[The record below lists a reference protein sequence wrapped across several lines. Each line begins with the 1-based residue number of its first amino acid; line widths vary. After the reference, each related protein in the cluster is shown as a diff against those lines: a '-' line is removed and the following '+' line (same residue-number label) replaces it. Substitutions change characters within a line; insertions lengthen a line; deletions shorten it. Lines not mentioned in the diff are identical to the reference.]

1 MSSTQMTTSNALA
14 VKLFEKKTWLQMMQK
29 SCLGHLFNRG
39 VVYFPEE
46 LKTGNAQD
54 ARGDATTF
62 PYVSKLTAV
71 PLGEGGTLDGN
82 EEALDLNSHQMVM
95 NVSRMGVLNPNTDTI
110 EQRRTKVNFQQS
122 AVEQLKRRCIELMDT
137 SVWLQLAGVNYSGS
151 VTYNGTTYATAAD
164 KLHIT
169 GHNVPTAATSERIIR
184 AGSVANDQSLGSS
197 NIMAL
202 DLIDYAL
209 EKIAQSDQPIER
221 LDGETYDLYLSPEQI
236 VDLQQNSSAKIKWY
250 ELQFNKLA
258 GNQGDATIEK
268 SYKNNMVCA
277 GRYRNVFIY
286 EAPRIPNGISSADST
301 VVANTKRA
309 VLVGRDALSF
319 ASPFGGRP
327 SDTDVPMK
335 MFSQLKDYDYY
346 KGQEARLIYGIKK
359 MSPSNKQDIG
369 VVVISTYAASH
380 S

>member
-1 MSSTQMTTSNALA
+1 MSSTPMTTSNSLA
-14 VKLFEKKTWLQMMQK
+14 VKLFEKKTWIQMMQK
-29 SCLGHLFNRG
+29 SSLGHLFNRG
-39 VVYFPEE
+39 VIYFPEE
-46 LKTGNAQD
+46 LLGKD

-62 PYVSKLTAV
+62 AYVSKLTNV

-95 NVSRMGVLNPNTDTI
+95 NISRIGVLNPNADTI
-110 EQRRTKVNFQQS
+110 EQKRTKVNFAQS
-122 AVEQLKRRCIELMDT
+122 AVEVLKRRCIELMDT
-137 SVWLQLAGVNYSGS
+137 SIWFQLAGVNYSGS
-151 VTYNGTTYATAAD
+151 VTVNGTTYASAAD

-169 GHNVPTAATSERIIR
+169 GHNVPTAPTSERIVR
-184 AGSVANDQSLGSS
+184 AGSVANDQSLSS
-197 NIMAL
+197 SDIMAL

-209 EKIAQSDQPIER
+209 EKISGSDQPVER
-221 LDGETYDLYLSPEQI
+221 LDGETYDLYLHETQI

-250 ELQFNKLA
+250 DMQFNKLA
-258 GNQGDATIEK
+258 GNQDDATIEK
-268 SYKNNMVCA
+268 SFKNGMVCA

-301 VVANTKRA
+301 VVANTRRA

-327 SDTDVPMK
+327 SDKDVPMK
-335 MFSQLKDYDYY
+335 MFSQLKDYDYF
-346 KGQEARLIYGIKK
+346 KGQESRLLYGMKK
-359 MSPSNKQDIG
+359 MAPSNKQDVG
-369 VVVISTYAASH
+369 VVVISTYAAAH

>member
-1 MSSTQMTTSNALA
+1 MSSTTMTTSNSLA
-14 VKLFEKKTWLQMMQK
+14 VKLFEKKTWIQMMQK
-29 SCLGHLFNRG
+29 STLGHLFNRG
-39 VVYFPEE
+39 VIYFPEE
-46 LKTGNAQD
+46 LLGKD

-62 PYVSKLTAV
+62 PYVSKLTNI

-95 NVSRMGVLNPNTDTI
+95 NVSRIGVLNPNADTI
-110 EQRRTKVNFQQS
+110 EQKRTKVNFAQS
-122 AVEQLKRRCIELMDT
+122 AVEVLKRRCIELMDT
-137 SVWLQLAGVNYSGS
+137 GIWYQLAGVNYAGP
-151 VTYNGTTYATAAD
+151 VTVNGTTYTTAAD

-169 GHNVPTAATSERIIR
+169 GHNVPTIATSERIIR
-184 AGSVANDQSLGSS
+184 TNGLANDESLGAS

-209 EKIAQSDQPIER
+209 EKISNSDQPIER
-221 LDGETYDLYLSPEQI
+221 LDGETFDLYLSPEQL
-236 VDLQQNSSAKIKWY
+236 VDLQQNSAAKIKWY
-250 ELQFNKLA
+250 DLQFSKLA
-258 GNQGDATIEK
+258 GNQSDDKIQS
-268 SYKNNMVCA
+268 SYQNGMVCA

-286 EAPRIPNGISSADST
+286 EAPRIPAGISSADNT

-319 ASPFGGRP
+319 ASPFGGRV

-335 MFSQLKDYDYY
+335 MFSQLKDYDYF
-346 KGQEARLIYGIKK
+346 KGQESRMIYGLKK
-359 MSPSNKQDIG
+359 MAPSNKQDIG
-369 VVVISTYAASH
+369 SMVISTYAAAH

>member
-1 MSSTQMTTSNALA
+1 MSSTQMTTSNSLA
-14 VKLFEKKTWLQMMQK
+14 VKLFEKKTWIQMMQK
-29 SCLGHLFNRG
+29 SSLGHLFNRG
-39 VVYFPEE
+39 VIYFPEE
-46 LKTGNAQD
+46 LLGKD

-62 PYVSKLTAV
+62 AYVSKLTNV

-95 NVSRMGVLNPNTDTI
+95 NVSRIGVLNPNTDTI
-110 EQRRTKVNFQQS
+110 EQKRTKVNFAQS
-122 AVEQLKRRCIELMDT
+122 AVEVLKRRCIELMDT
-137 SVWLQLAGVNYSGS
+137 SVWYQLAGVSYAGS
-151 VTYNGTTYATAAD
+151 VTVNGTTYTSAAD

-169 GHNVPTAATSERIIR
+169 GHNTPTAPTSERIIR
-184 AGSVANDQSLGSS
+184 ASSRANDQSLVSGD
-197 NIMAL
+197 IMAL

-209 EKIAQSDQPIER
+209 EKISSSDQPIER
-221 LDGETYDLYLSPEQI
+221 LDGETYDLYLAPEQI

-250 ELQFNKLA
+250 DMQFNKLA
-258 GNQGDATIEK
+258 GNQDDATIEK
-268 SYKNNMVCA
+268 SFKNGMVCA

-327 SDTDVPMK
+327 TDKDVPMK
-335 MFSQLKDYDYY
+335 MFSQLKDYDYF
-346 KGQEARLIYGIKK
+346 KGQESRLLYGIKK
-359 MSPSNKQDIG
+359 MAPSNKQDIG
-369 VVVISTYAASH
+369 VLVIATYAAAH